1 MYACRRVRVNLCGG
15 LAPPCTRGHSHL
27 VAEKFDP
34 SRLDRLNNPG
44 RTRYM
49 DIGLMWKGFGVESP
63 RSVVDIGAGTGFF
76 AVRFAPLLAPGGTV
90 HACDTSRFMVDW
102 MRANLGPA
110 QLQAVAPRQVEEARI
125 DLPDGSA
132 DLVTMINVFHELAD
146 PVATLREAR
155 RLLRPGAPAAVI
167 DWKNEDTSFD
177 GERHGPPPARRVSPA
192 AIRAALGEAGFT
204 DIRALDSL
212 PLHTFLVA
220 RDG

>member
-1 MYACRRVRVNLCGG
+1 MRVNLNGA
-15 LAPPCTRGHSHL
+15 LAPSRARGHNHL
-27 VAEKFDP
+27 VAEKFDHR
-34 SRLDRLNNPG
+34 RLDRLNNPG
-44 RTRYM
+44 RTRSM
-49 DIGLMWKGFGVESP
+49 DIGLMWTGFAVERP

-76 AVRFAPLLAPGGTV
+76 AVRFAPLLAAGGIV

-102 MRANLGPA
+102 MKGNLDPA
-110 QLQAVAPRQVEEARI
+110 QLQAVSPRLVEEARI

-132 DLVTMINVFHELAD
+132 DLVTMINVFHELVD
-146 PVATLREAR
+146 PVASLREAR

-177 GERHGPPPARRVSPA
+177 GQRHGPPTALRVAPA
-192 AIRAALGEAGFT
+192 AIRAALGDAGFT

-220 RDG
+220 RAG